1 MVTRRTVI
9 NLVVFFLT
17 SAFLIALGVTQLVI
31 QQEPGIRLT
40 FEFTDSGGI
49 APRNDVTMRG
59 VNVGSV
65 SEVSLTEDGVAVEV
79 VFDPGVT
86 VRKFTR
92 ATIMR
97 RSPIGDLVIE
107 LTPGTGKPLEDG
119 ATVPAIFTQPP
130 PDAGRTVELLAKVFG
145 SVPAQD
151 LHTVVNELAQALE
164 GRGTDL
170 ALLSE
175 YSADLPERILQVKDE
190 LRALIETGPEVTGVF
205 AREADTLADDIRH
218 TAVLADILRDRR
230 FDLLE
235 LYRQGA
241 SFTDIAA
248 GLLAE
253 EKPNL
258 SCFLADSAEINQT
271 LAAARNLANLIATLE
286 LNHFFFDGVEQL
298 VQRGL
303 DGRDWFRV
311 QLLPHQEP
319 AAESYTPHPAP
330 PDVFPGA
337 GCYSRYGRGVGPAK
351 QDHKLLILRGSK
363 IVRTR

>member
-1 MVTRRTVI
+1 MVVRRTFI
-9 NLVVFFLT
+9 NVVVFFLV
-17 SAFLIALGVTQLVI
+17 SALLIALGITQLVI
-31 QQEPGIRLT
+31 QQEPGMRLT
-40 FEFTDSGGI
+40 FEFSDAGGI

-65 SEVSLTEDGVAVEV
+65 SEVSLTDDGVAVEV
-79 VFDPGVT
+79 VLDPGVT
-86 VRKFTR
+86 VPKFTR
-92 ATIMR
+92 ATITR
-97 RSPIGDLVIE
+97 RSPIGDLVLE
-107 LTPGTGKPLEDG
+107 LTPGSGEPLPDG
-119 ATVPAIFTQPP
+119 ATVPAVFTQPP
-130 PDAGRTVELLAKVFG
+130 PDAGRTIEVLADVFG
-145 SVPAQD
+145 SVPSED
-151 LHTVVNELAQALE
+151 LRTVVDELARAIA

-175 YSADLPERILQVKDE
+175 YTADLPERILEVKNE
-190 LRALIETGPEVTGVF
+190 LRNLIETGPEVTGVF
-205 AREADTLADDIRH
+205 AREADILADDIRH

-235 LYRQGA
+235 LYREGA
-241 SFTDIAA
+241 SFTEIAA
-248 GLLAE
+248 GLLEE

-258 SCFLADSAEINQT
+258 SCFLADSAEINET
-271 LAAARNLANLIATLE
+271 LALARNLANLIATLE

-319 AAESYTPHPAP
+319 PAESYTPHPPA

-337 GCYSRYGRGVGPAK
+337 GCYSRYGRGVGPGR
-351 QDHKLLILRGSK
+351 QDHKVLILRGSRVVK
-363 IVRTR
+363 TD